1 MHFKQETQKL
11 SIEVPSQK
19 IYDQFILFTLQ
30 AADTDLSK
38 KPRKRTAH
46 SLLLELAW
54 HKCFGIM
61 LKNSWFHGASGLFQ
75 KINVYLLG
83 KEGDI
88 LVSRCLLLA
97 ICWPYQR
104 VTELTRVFFTKKCMA
119 VLPGGQ
125 NKVLVITRWPYNR
138 RGFHCTS
145 IALEKC
151 KKRMR
156 YCSNYSGT
164 TLLSIKKWNYSISWW
179 IAFCQK
185 AFLFVMH
192 YN

>member
-1 MHFKQETQKL
+1 MHFKQETKKL

-19 IYDQFILFTLQ
+19 IYDQFIFIYASSCRHRFVKKTQETNGSFTSFGTGVTQVFWNNVKEFLV
-30 AADTDLSK
+30 SW
-38 KPRKRTAH
+38 
-46 SLLLELAW
+46 SLWPFPKNKCLLARERR
-54 HKCFGIM
+54 
-61 LKNSWFHGASGLFQ
+61 
-75 KINVYLLG
+75 
-83 KEGDI
+83 

-179 IAFCQK
+179 IAFC
-185 AFLFVMH
+185 
-192 YN
+192 